1 MKGLLMQKNGKNPS
15 EPQQTQ
21 AAPTSEARLS
31 AILNNMVDGVI
42 TIDQNGII
50 ESVNPRVETIFGYS
64 SEELVGKNVNVL
76 MPEPYHSEHDSY
88 LQNYLK
94 TGNAKIIDIGR
105 QVMGRRKDGTEFPV
119 DLAVS
124 EMFLGEKRMFSGL
137 IRDISARVQT
147 ENKLQQQTA
156 ATQTTEARLS
166 AILNNMVDG
175 VITID
180 QNGIIESVNPRAET
194 IFGYSSEELVGK
206 NVNVLMPEPYHSEH
220 DSYLQN
226 YLKTGNAK
234 IIGSG
239 RQVMGRRKDGTEF
252 PIDLAVSEV
261 KLGNQRMFT
270 GLVRDI
276 SERVAVERQLQ
287 NTLALQQAILDSA
300 NYAIISTTPD
310 GIIQTFNAAAERML
324 GYTEEEVVG
333 KVTPSIFHVPEEVA
347 QRASFLSEELGE
359 SVENGFETFVA
370 KARRGW
376 VDENEWT
383 YISKDGRRFPVLLSV
398 TSLRNEL
405 GEITGYLGI
414 GTDITERKKIDKMKS
429 EFISTVSHELRTPL
443 TSIRGSLGLIV
454 GGALGE
460 IPAKAKPL
468 LDIANKNCER
478 LVHLVNDILD
488 IEKLEAEKMVLDIKS
503 LNLSNL
509 IEHAIEKN
517 KGFAEQFKVN
527 LVFHNNA
534 PRVMLEVDQ
543 DRFIQVLT
551 NLISNASKFSPLGER
566 VEITSEYLDGWVR
579 VSVADHG
586 EGIPDE
592 FHERI
597 FQKFAQADSSDTRQK
612 GGTGLGL
619 SITKAIV
626 ERLGGLIGFNTEQGV
641 GTTFYLKLPAW
652 QE

>member
-1 MKGLLMQKNGKNPS
+1 MQKNGKNTS

-21 AAPTSEARLS
+21 AAQTSEARLS

-94 TGNAKIIDIGR
+94 TGNAKII
-105 QVMGRRKDGTEFPV
+105 
-119 DLAVS
+119 
-124 EMFLGEKRMFSGL
+124 
-137 IRDISARVQT
+137 
-147 ENKLQQQTA
+147 
-156 ATQTTEARLS
+156 
-166 AILNNMVDG
+166 
-175 VITID
+175 
-180 QNGIIESVNPRAET
+180 GI
-194 IFGYSSEELVGK
+194 
-206 NVNVLMPEPYHSEH
+206 
-220 DSYLQN
+220 
-226 YLKTGNAK
+226 
-234 IIGSG
+234 G

-300 NYAIISTTPD
+300 NYAIISTSPD

-347 QRASFLSEELGE
+347 QRTTFLSEELGE
-359 SVENGFETFVA
+359 SVEKGFETLVA

-398 TSLRNEL
+398 TSLRNEP

-414 GTDITERKKIDKMKS
+414 GTDITERKKIDKIKS

-443 TSIRGSLGLIV
+443 TSIRGSLGLII
-454 GGALGE
+454 GGAMGE
-460 IPAKAKPL
+460 IPAKAKQL
-468 LDIANKNCER
+468 LDIANKNNER
-478 LVHLVNDILD
+478 LVHLINEILD
-488 IEKLEAEKMVLDIKS
+488 IEKIEADKMVLDIKP
-503 LNLSNL
+503 LNMTNL
-509 IEHAIEKN
+509 IEHAIEKT
-517 KGFAEQFKVN
+517 KGFAEQFQVN
-527 LVFHNNA
+527 LVFHNEA
-534 PRVMLEVDQ
+534 PRVMVEADH

-551 NLISNASKFSPLGER
+551 NLISNACKFSPQGER
-566 VEITSEYLDGWVR
+566 VEITSEYIDGWVR

-626 ERLGGLIGFNTEQGV
+626 EKQGGLIGFNTEPGV
-641 GTTFYLKLPAW
+641 GTIFYLKLPAW

>member
-1 MKGLLMQKNGKNPS
+1 MQKNGKNTS

-21 AAPTSEARLS
+21 AAQTSEARLS

-94 TGNAKIIDIGR
+94 TGNAKII
-105 QVMGRRKDGTEFPV
+105 
-119 DLAVS
+119 
-124 EMFLGEKRMFSGL
+124 
-137 IRDISARVQT
+137 
-147 ENKLQQQTA
+147 
-156 ATQTTEARLS
+156 
-166 AILNNMVDG
+166 
-175 VITID
+175 
-180 QNGIIESVNPRAET
+180 GI
-194 IFGYSSEELVGK
+194 
-206 NVNVLMPEPYHSEH
+206 
-220 DSYLQN
+220 
-226 YLKTGNAK
+226 
-234 IIGSG
+234 G

-300 NYAIISTTPD
+300 NYAIISTSPD

-347 QRASFLSEELGE
+347 QRTTFLSEELGE
-359 SVENGFETFVA
+359 SVEKGFETLVA

-398 TSLRNEL
+398 TSLRNEP

-414 GTDITERKKIDKMKS
+414 GLSAKR
-429 EFISTVSHELRTPL
+429 
-443 TSIRGSLGLIV
+443 LI
-454 GGALGE
+454 
-460 IPAKAKPL
+460 K
-468 LDIANKNCER
+468 
-478 LVHLVNDILD
+478 
-488 IEKLEAEKMVLDIKS
+488 
-503 LNLSNL
+503 
-509 IEHAIEKN
+509 
-517 KGFAEQFKVN
+517 
-527 LVFHNNA
+527 
-534 PRVMLEVDQ
+534 
-543 DRFIQVLT
+543 
-551 NLISNASKFSPLGER
+551 
-566 VEITSEYLDGWVR
+566 
-579 VSVADHG
+579 
-586 EGIPDE
+586 
-592 FHERI
+592 
-597 FQKFAQADSSDTRQK
+597 
-612 GGTGLGL
+612 
-619 SITKAIV
+619 
-626 ERLGGLIGFNTEQGV
+626 
-641 GTTFYLKLPAW
+641 
-652 QE
+652 